1 VLDLGPS
8 VHDALYL
15 RRLADETRRAYAH
28 LTLIASQEAVG
39 HVAARSVKDQMNA
52 FFRRRRRRV
61 ALAALVLLAVVGTPV
76 AARLMNAAGDPPR
89 GVLVVIAYRRAGGLT
104 AADRQRIARTAR
116 RAEASL
122 PLVGRPDV
130 AFPPGSPRNP
140 VSRDRD
146 DAYAFLGLPDKPTK
160 LPHWRHELRQI
171 AGSGGHGLSVHVTG
185 TPGSSS
191 QIHKAAGSEDMMLL
205 AGSVLI
211 VLVLLGLACRSPLSF
226 SPAAPNDA
234 TPEDRRRRA
243 LEEWRVEA
251 EAVERAYRAWKA
263 AELPDRHG
271 RHLAYLAAVR
281 REEWAALQLESCT
294 PRARSARSRP
304 TLAGALGRRANG

>member
-1 VLDLGPS
+1 M
-8 VHDALYL
+8 YL
-15 RRLADETRRAYAH
+15 RRPVDETRRAYAH
-28 LTLIASQEAVG
+28 QLLIASQEALG
-39 HVAARSVKDQMNA
+39 HVAARTEKDQMNA

-61 ALAALVLLAVVGTPV
+61 ALAALVLLAVVGIPA

-89 GVLVVIAYRRAGGLT
+89 GVLAVITYRRTGGLT

-116 RAEASL
+116 RAKVSL

-140 VSRDRD
+140 VSRDREH
-146 DAYAFLGLPDKPTK
+146 AYALLRLPDNPTK

-171 AGSGGHGLSVHVTG
+171 AGNGGHGLSVHVIG
-185 TPGSSS
+185 SGGSSTH
-191 QIHKAAGSEDMMLL
+191 IHKAAGSEDMMLL
-205 AGSVLI
+205 AGSGLI
-211 VLVLLGLACRSPLSF
+211 VLVLLGLACRSPLSL
-226 SPAAPNDA
+226 SPAASNDA
-234 TPEDRRRRA
+234 APEDRRRRA
-243 LEEWRVEA
+243 LEEWLVEA

-263 AELPDRHG
+263 AALADRHG
-271 RHLAYLAAVR
+271 RHLAYLAALR

-294 PRARSARSRP
+294 PRSRRARSRP